1 MTNTMTD
8 TMTDSVASIGGDAGQ
23 IWIYLYANGSASP
36 TQLVRALK
44 TTAANVHRA
53 IGWLAREGKVD
64 IVRQRGIERVVLIEE
79 V

>member
-1 MTNTMTD
+1 MNKTMTD
-8 TMTDSVASIGGDAGQ
+8 KIASIGGDAGQ
-23 IWIYLYANGSASP
+23 IWSYLYENGSASP

-64 IVRQRGIERVVLIEE
+64 IVRQRGIERVVLIDEI
-79 V
+79 